1 MSAPKEPLPPFG
13 GWPARGIRGGSP
25 IVRRD
30 GRKALPTPKMFHA
43 GMSLFVKNCKGRGMP
58 DREVS
63 VPRERN
69 SSLGNTVGP
78 KRRRGVENR
87 IIETGDGCARRV
99 RVPAAPNR
107 KRPDRHTESGRCGTG
122 SRRPGRGAG
131 ALPTGSGRRPGQ
143 CSSSCSV
150 SVADSGVEEGSSASG
165 ATTEEAVPRSSG
177 WLTFPPRLAV

>member
-13 GWPARGIRGGSP
+13 GWLARGIRGGSP

-43 GMSLFVKNCKGRGMP
+43 VMSLVVKNCKGRGMP

-87 IIETGDGCARRV
+87 IVETGDGCARRV
-99 RVPAAPNR
+99 CVPAVP
-107 KRPDRHTESGRCGTG
+107 TEN
-122 SRRPGRGAG
+122 A
-131 ALPTGSGRRPGQ
+131 PTGTPSRGVAVRARDDRVGVRDSAHRVGAKARSVLVFVLGVRRRFRG
-143 CSSSCSV
+143 
-150 SVADSGVEEGSSASG
+150 GGGGGASG